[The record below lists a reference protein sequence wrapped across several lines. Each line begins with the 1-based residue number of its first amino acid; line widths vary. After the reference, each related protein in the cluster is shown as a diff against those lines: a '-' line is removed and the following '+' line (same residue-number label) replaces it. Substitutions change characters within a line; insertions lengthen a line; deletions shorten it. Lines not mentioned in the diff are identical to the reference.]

1 MNFSILI
8 FLRIFAVMIKAY
20 KYRLHPNNEQITFF
34 EKSFGCVRFVY
45 NWALNQRIEAYQK
58 DGTRISWVD
67 SCKRLTEL
75 KKHEE
80 TKWLCEV
87 SIQSLQ
93 SSIRNMDS
101 AFTRFFREKKGFP
114 KFHSKKRGKFS
125 FQLVQGVSIDFNTHK
140 VKLPKIGEVKFGKN
154 KEFVGK
160 IGTCTVSKTPTGK
173 YYISILVD
181 DGKPMPEKAQ
191 ITADTA
197 VGIDVGIKDFAVLSN
212 GQVYSNPKYLE
223 KDEKRLKVLQK
234 RIPRKQK
241 DSKRRERARLA
252 VAMQHEKIRNRR
264 VNFIHQVTS
273 RIVRENQTVI
283 IEDLNV
289 DGMLKNHNLAK
300 HIASA
305 SWSEFFRQLQYKCDW
320 YGKNLIR
327 IGRFEPSSKMCL
339 CGYINKDLTLKDREW
354 DCPQCGRHNDRDLLA
369 AVNIKRFGLQKQN
382 LIGEIS
388 PVVNG
393 AEDVEPSA
401 LAGAVKRQLVNV

>member
-1 MNFSILI
+1 
-8 FLRIFAVMIKAY
+8 MIRTY
-20 KYRLHPNNEQITFF
+20 KYRLHPNKAQAEFF

-58 DGTRISWVD
+58 DGTRIGWVE

-75 KKHEE
+75 KKQEE

-93 SSIRNMDS
+93 SAIRNMDS
-101 AFTRFFREKKGFP
+101 AFTRFFREKEGFP
-114 KFHSKKRGKFS
+114 KFKSKKHSKQS
-125 FQLVQGVSIDFNTHK
+125 FQFVDQVYIDFETHR
-140 VKLPKIGEVKFGKN
+140 VKLPKIGKVKFGKN
-154 KEFVGK
+154 KTFDGK
-160 IGTCTVSKTPTGK
+160 IGTCTVSKTPTEK

-181 DGKPMPEKAQ
+181 DGKPLPQKAQ
-191 ITADTA
+191 INDNTT

-212 GQVYSNPKYLE
+212 GQVFANPKFYE
-223 KDEKRLKVLQK
+223 KDEKRLKVLQ
-234 RIPRKQK
+234 RRLSRKQK
-241 DSKRRERARLA
+241 GSNRRERARLA
-252 VAMQHEKIRNRR
+252 VAKQYEKIKNHRE
-264 VNFIHQVTS
+264 NFIHQVTS
-273 RIVRENQTVI
+273 RIIRENQTVV

-289 DGMLKNHNLAK
+289 KGMLKNHNLAK

-369 AVNIKRFGLQKQN
+369 AVNIKRFGSQKQN

-388 PVVNG
+388 PYGVGVG
-393 AEDVEPSA
+393 DVELST
-401 LAGAVKRQLVNV
+401 LVGAMKRQSIIIV

>member
-1 MNFSILI
+1 
-8 FLRIFAVMIKAY
+8 MIKAY
-20 KYRLHPNNEQITFF
+20 KYRLHPTKEQAEFF
-34 EKSFGCVRFVY
+34 EKTFGCVRFVY

-58 DGTRISWVD
+58 DGTRISWVE

-75 KKHEE
+75 KKQEA

-87 SIQSLQ
+87 ANQSLQ

-140 VKLPKIGEVKFGKN
+140 VKLPKIGEVKFSKN
-154 KEFVGK
+154 RRFVGK
-160 IGTCTVSKTPTGK
+160 IGTCTISKTPTGK

-181 DGKPMPEKAQ
+181 DGKPMPEKAP

-234 RIPRKQK
+234 RLSRKQK
-241 DSKRRERARLA
+241 DSNRRERARLA
-252 VAMQHEKIRNRR
+252 VAKQHEKIKNHRE
-264 VNFIHQVTS
+264 NFIHQVTS
-273 RIVRENQTVI
+273 RIIRENQTVI
-283 IEDLNV
+283 LEDLNIE
-289 DGMLKNHNLAK
+289 GMLKNHSLAK
-300 HIASA
+300 HILSA
-305 SWSEFFRQLQYKCDW
+305 SWYEFFRQLQYKCDW

-339 CGYINKDLTLKDREW
+339 CGYINKNLTLNDREW
-354 DCPQCGRHNDRDLLA
+354 DCPHCGRHNDRDLLA

-388 PVVNG
+388 PYEVGVV
-393 AEDVEPSA
+393 DVELST
-401 LAGAVKRQLVNV
+401 LVGTLKRQSIEIV

>member
-1 MNFSILI
+1 
-8 FLRIFAVMIKAY
+8 MIKAY
-20 KYRLHPNNEQITFF
+20 KYRLHPNKAQTEFF

-58 DGTRISWVD
+58 DGTRISWVE
-67 SCKRLTEL
+67 SCRRLTEL
-75 KKHEE
+75 KKQED

-87 SIQSLQ
+87 ANQSLQ
-93 SSIRNMDS
+93 SSIRNMDR
-101 AFTRFFREKKGFP
+101 AFTHFFREKKGFP
-114 KFHSKKRGKFS
+114 KFKSKKHSKQS
-125 FQLVQGVSIDFNTHK
+125 FQFVDQVYIDFETHK
-140 VKLPKIGEVKFGKN
+140 IKLPKIGKVKFGKN
-154 KEFVGK
+154 KTFDGK

-181 DGKPMPEKAQ
+181 DSNPMPEKAP
-191 ITADTA
+191 IKAETT
-197 VGIDVGIKDFAVLSN
+197 VGIDVGIKNFAVLSN
-212 GQVYSNPKYLE
+212 SQIYSNPKFYE
-223 KDEKRLKVLQK
+223 KDEKRLKVLQ
-234 RIPRKQK
+234 RRLSRKQK
-241 DSKRRERARLA
+241 GSNRRERARLA
-252 VAMQHEKIRNRR
+252 VAKQHEKIKNHR

-273 RIVRENQTVI
+273 KIVRENQTVI

-289 DGMLKNHNLAK
+289 EGMLKNHNLSK
-300 HIASA
+300 HIASV

-320 YGKNLIR
+320 QGKNFLR

-369 AVNIKRFGLQKQN
+369 AVNIKRLGLQKQN

-393 AEDVEPSA
+393 VGDVELSA
-401 LAGAVKRQLVNV
+401 FVGAKKR

>member
-1 MNFSILI
+1 
-8 FLRIFAVMIKAY
+8 MIKAY
-20 KYRLHPNNEQITFF
+20 KYRLHPNKAQAEFF

-45 NWALNQRIEAYQK
+45 NWALNERIKAYQK
-58 DGTRISWVD
+58 DGTRISWVE

-75 KKHEE
+75 KKQEG
-80 TKWLCEV
+80 TKWLNDV
-87 SIQSLQ
+87 SNQSLQ
-93 SSIRNMDS
+93 QSIRHMDM

-114 KFHSKKRGKFS
+114 KFHSRKKGKFA
-125 FQLVQGVSIDFNTHK
+125 FTLVEHVSVNFDTRRIR
-140 VKLPKIGEVKFGKN
+140 LPKIGEVKFGKGN
-154 KEFVGK
+154 YFNGK
-160 IGTCTVSKTPTGK
+160 IGTCTISKTPTGK

-181 DGKPMPEKAQ
+181 DGKPMPEKAP
-191 ITADTA
+191 ITTETA

-223 KDEKRLKVLQK
+223 KDEKRLKVLQ
-234 RIPRKQK
+234 RRLSRKQK
-241 DSKRRERARLA
+241 GSNRRERARLA
-252 VAMQHEKIRNRR
+252 VARQHENIKNHRE
-264 VNFIHQVTS
+264 NFIHQVTS

-289 DGMLKNHNLAK
+289 EGMLKNHNLAK
-300 HIASA
+300 HISSA

-339 CGYINKDLTLKDREW
+339 CGYINKDLMLKDREW

-369 AVNIKRFGLQKQN
+369 AMNIKRFGLQKQN

-393 AEDVEPSA
+393 AEDVESPTLVGA
-401 LAGAVKRQLVNV
+401 LKRQYIKI

>member
-1 MNFSILI
+1 
-8 FLRIFAVMIKAY
+8 MIKSY
-20 KYRLHPNNEQITFF
+20 KYRLNPTKEQAEFF

-58 DGTRISWVD
+58 DGTRIDWVE
-67 SCKRLTEL
+67 SCKRLTQL
-75 KKHEE
+75 KKQEE
-80 TKWLCEV
+80 TKWLNDV
-87 SIQSLQ
+87 SNQSLQ

-114 KFHSKKRGKFS
+114 KFHSKKRGRFS
-125 FQLVQGVSIDFNTHK
+125 FQLVQGVSIDFDTHK

-154 KEFVGK
+154 REFVGK
-160 IGTCTVSKTPTGK
+160 IGTCTVSKAPTGK

-191 ITADTA
+191 ITDNTA

-234 RIPRKQK
+234 RLSRKQK
-241 DSKRRERARLA
+241 DSKRCERARFA
-252 VAMQHEKIRNRR
+252 VARQHEKIRNGR

-289 DGMLKNHNLAK
+289 EGMLKNHNLAK

-320 YGKNLIR
+320 QGKNLIR

-393 AEDVEPSA
+393 VEDVES
-401 LAGAVKRQLVNV
+401 LTLVGAVKRQYIKM